1 MKGLPGDFTPPSRF
15 LLAAALTASVRTLPT
30 SEDAVFEAFRILD
43 SFNIPLGAV
52 APGENM
58 PKDIEGATQITSAS
72 DLKNKR
78 YYFHTM
84 SNRQIR
90 MIDLNTI
97 DFNSVKEQVID
108 DDVGRK
114 HEIREITVK

>member
-1 MKGLPGDFTPPSRF
+1 
-15 LLAAALTASVRTLPT
+15 
-30 SEDAVFEAFRILD
+30 
-43 SFNIPLGAV
+43 
-52 APGENM
+52 
-58 PKDIEGATQITSAS
+58 
-72 DLKNKR
+72 
-78 YYFHTM
+78 M

-108 DDVGRK
+108 DDAGRK

>member
-1 MKGLPGDFTPPSRF
+1 MKGLPGDFTSPSQFVR
-15 LLAAALTASVRTLPT
+15 AAALIASVRTFPE

-52 APGENM
+52 GPGENI
-58 PKDIEGATQITSAS
+58 PKDIEGATQIISVS

-84 SNRQIR
+84 SNR
-90 MIDLNTI
+90 
-97 DFNSVKEQVID
+97 
-108 DDVGRK
+108 
-114 HEIREITVK
+114 

>member
-1 MKGLPGDFTPPSRF
+1 
-15 LLAAALTASVRTLPT
+15 
-30 SEDAVFEAFRILD
+30 
-43 SFNIPLGAV
+43 
-52 APGENM
+52 
-58 PKDIEGATQITSAS
+58 
-72 DLKNKR
+72 
-78 YYFHTM
+78 M